1 MLCDYMSLR
10 ITLKRISTGNGV
22 TTSGDHMTQE
32 ELYKISYSK
41 ARGLVVVALQT
52 LLYHPESF

>member
-1 MLCDYMSLR
+1 M
-10 ITLKRISTGNGV
+10 ISTGNGV
-22 TTSGDHMTQE
+22 TTSGDRMTQE

-52 LLYHPESF
+52 LLYHQESF

>member
-1 MLCDYMSLR
+1 M
-10 ITLKRISTGNGV
+10 ISTRNGV
-22 TTSGDHMTQE
+22 TTSGDRMTQE

-52 LLYHPESF
+52 LLYHRESF